1 MHDGNGT
8 TQSATCAMN
17 AVSNKS
23 KNEIGQASICI
34 DIDIETH
41 IDIDI
46 GIAIGIGID
55 MDIDPRPSL
64 RQYLSE
70 ILDSRRLDFL
80 ISEGRF

>member
-23 KNEIGQASICI
+23 TNEIDQARICI

-41 IDIDI
+41 IDIDIDI

-64 RQYLSE
+64 R
-70 ILDSRRLDFL
+70 
-80 ISEGRF
+80 

>member
-46 GIAIGIGID
+46 GIGID